1 MSCGER
7 LGSDAGDAI
16 AHTADID
23 KAGSAKPAV
32 RVVCLLCTLVLYT
45 THSTTMSTS
54 YFQDLNTPASQDG
67 LSPVSSQVVG
77 GSRGVN
83 ALSSRITSVLSASYA
98 DLEIRGALE
107 TLDERSIHNTAETRR
122 QIRLDVQKE
131 VIECNGEIV
140 KDFGEV
146 AEVCF
151 CLLNNTHY
159 CTEKM

>member
-1 MSCGER
+1 MWGASW
-7 LGSDAGDAI
+7 SDAGDAI

-23 KAGSAKPAV
+23 KANSAKPAV
-32 RVVCLLCTLVLYT
+32 RVVCLMCTLVLSV
-45 THSTTMSTS
+45 THSTTMSMS
-54 YFQDLNTPASQDG
+54 YFQDLNTPASQNG
-67 LSPVSSQVVG
+67 LSPASSQVGG

-107 TLDERSIHNTAETRR
+107 TLDERNIQNTAETRR

-140 KDFGEV
+140 KDFGKV

-151 CLLNNTHY
+151 FY
-159 CTEKM
+159 